1 MANAIK
7 AATWTDIAAHRR
19 ADVKII
25 LPMSVLAAVGSA
37 SWLGALLPLA
47 WFAGVVALTT
57 VNFLLCSWVESRRM
71 PRPWLEWLVAGYT
84 FLHTLAYSTLPLALF
99 LHGRPT
105 SIVAGACML
114 GAVAISSTGE
124 VVISRRIGLAS
135 LAALSVVSV
144 IAVTGMGAA
153 TPMQGLFAAISAFCF
168 QAYIALHAFQQTAA
182 QRLLTASLET
192 ARTKE
197 AEAASANEAKTV
209 FLATMS
215 HEIRT
220 PLNGVLG
227 MAGVMEMGDL
237 SAVQRER
244 LSVIRQSGEAL
255 TTILND
261 VLDLSKIE
269 AGKLQLEMLEFDLAD
284 LLRQACAPFAMLARE
299 KGLTLTLDIAPEA
312 VGSYLG
318 DPTRVR
324 QVLFNLVSNAV
335 KFTQVGGIA
344 IHACRHEHVGEA
356 NWGDKR
362 RHDDGQLIIAVAD
375 TGEGIPPGKAE
386 HLFAKFT
393 QADASTTRQHGGT
406 GLGLAIC
413 RELCGL
419 MGGEITASSR
429 LGQGATFTIA
439 LPLPKVMTL
448 SGFGGRGTAAAQAD
462 LAIWDLT
469 AQEPPASLP
478 PRHGEGGEPPEPAS
492 GRPEDRLHEAGGWA
506 PLEATPA
513 PEPMVSTDPDPLP
526 VRILAAEDNPT
537 NQRVLKAI
545 LAQAG
550 IDPTIVEN
558 GALAVEAWSVGHWD
572 LILMDI
578 HMPVMDGVEALKE
591 IRRREALSG
600 RARTPI
606 IALTA
611 NAMSHQVQ
619 GLMAD
624 GMDGHVSKPIEVAVL
639 FGAIERALSAGEQR
653 GAPEADR
660 AVGFG

>member
-19 ADVKII
+19 GDVKII
-25 LPMSVLAAVGSA
+25 LPMSVLAAVGSTA
-37 SWLGALLPLA
+37 WLGVTVPLA
-47 WFAGVVALTT
+47 WFTGVIGLTT
-57 VNFLLCSWVESRRM
+57 VNFLLCRWVESRRM
-71 PRPWLEWLVAGYT
+71 PRPWLEWVVTGYT
-84 FLHTLAYSTLPLALF
+84 FFHTLAYSTLPLALF

-105 SIVAGACML
+105 SIIAGACML

-153 TPMQGLFAAISAFCF
+153 TPWQSLFAAISAFCF

-312 VGSYLG
+312 QGSYLG
-318 DPTRVR
+318 DPTRLR

-344 IHACRHEHVGEA
+344 IHACRQEHVGEA
-356 NWGDKR
+356 NWGDK

-439 LPLPKVMTL
+439 LPLPKVVTL
-448 SGFGGRGTAAAQAD
+448 SGFGGRGAPAAQAD
-462 LAIWDLT
+462 MAIWDLT
-469 AQEPPASLP
+469 AQEPPPSFP
-478 PRHGEGGEPPEPAS
+478 PLHGEGGSRSET
-492 GRPEDRLHEAGGWA
+492 GGWA
-506 PLEATPA
+506 PLEAAPA
-513 PEPMVSTDPDPLP
+513 PEPMVNTDPDPLP

-600 RARTPI
+600 RSRTPI

-611 NAMSHQVQ
+611 NAMSHQVK
-619 GLMAD
+619 GLLAD